1 MNCLRCGRETQD
13 DHVFCE
19 GCREEMEKYP
29 VRPGTAVMLP
39 RRREEP
45 VAKKSRRHVHA
56 VPTMEE
62 QVHRLKHQR
71 FWLGLISIV
80 LAASL
85 VSFAAISAAQW
96 KQKVYRPGQNYSA
109 METTAPQESK

>member
-1 MNCLRCGRETQD
+1 MNCLRCGRDTQD

-39 RRREEP
+39 RRMEEP
-45 VAKKSRRHVHA
+45 AVKKIRRHVHTA
-56 VPTMEE
+56 PSMEE
-62 QVHRLKHQR
+62 QLHHLKHQR
-71 FWLGLISIV
+71 FWLSVISIV
-80 LAASL
+80 LAAAL
-85 VSFAAISAAQW
+85 VSVAAFTAVQW
-96 KQKVYRPGQNYSA
+96 REKIHRPGQNYSA